1 MTRRANPVAG
11 LVPATYVFGKNLLSG
26 EKAWMAGTSP
36 ATEIYDYRSSSK
48 TGVFEREQ
56 QIST

>member
-1 MTRRANPVAG
+1 VAG

-36 ATEIYDYRSSSK
+36 ATGIYDYRSSSK